1 MGGGY
6 SIHGRNGYKIMVRK
20 LETKRPLGRPKCRW
34 EDIRINVKEMGG
46 GRCELNTSGW
56 GYGPVVGFCEH
67 SSEFL
72 GSIKGWEFID

>member
-46 GRCELNTSGW
+46 GRCELNTSG
-56 GYGPVVGFCEH
+56 
-67 SSEFL
+67 
-72 GSIKGWEFID
+72 